1 MGSVTTFPQRTG
13 VSPLG
18 PNQQTLASGAA
29 PAWDISLGNV
39 AALATGANA
48 TVTLGAPS
56 NVPQAGMMCSI
67 TITQDGTGGRTVAW
81 NAAYIFPSAFSNT
94 GNTANKKTTV
104 AFISDGTSLVALG
117 ANSWY

>member
-1 MGSVTTFPQRTG
+1 MATVTTYPNRTG

-18 PNQQTLASGAA
+18 PNPQTLVSGAA
-29 PAWDISLGNV
+29 PAWDLNLGNV
-39 AALATGANA
+39 ASLATGANA
-48 TVTLGAPS
+48 TVTLGAPA
-56 NVPQAGMMCSI
+56 NVPQAGMQCQI

-81 NAAYIFPSAFSNT
+81 NAAYIFPTAFSNT

-104 AFISDGTSLVALG
+104 VFTSDGTALVAVG